1 MALSTVSDVKSVIGV
16 DMSSTDETA
25 VTNIFIKAADAAIK
39 NYVGYELEYSASIV
53 DTFDGNNKEE
63 LYTKVAPIV
72 SVTSLV
78 EDSVTLTEGNQ
89 EHYVVYKDMGRIKRT
104 GTKRW
109 SSIRLQNVVVTYK
122 AGYSDSEGTAEDI
135 PMDIKLISARAAG
148 KLFVAAA
155 ALGSQQS
162 TGQVGTH
169 AADTTND
176 SQFQLVKQESLGDYS
191 ATYESVTE
199 LMDNEIL
206 TDKDKA
212 TLSKYKRQY
221 FTSAH
226 ILD

>member
-1 MALSTVSDVKSVIGV
+1 MALSTVSDVKGVIGV
-16 DMSSTDETA
+16 DMSSADETT

-39 NYVGYELEYSASIV
+39 NYLGYELEYATGII
-53 DTFDGNNKEE
+53 DTFDGNNQEE
-63 LYTKVAPIV
+63 IFTKVAPIISIT
-72 SVTSLV
+72 SVV
-78 EDSVTLTEGNQ
+78 EDAVTLTEGNQ
-89 EHYVVYKDMGRIKRT
+89 EHYVVYKELGRIKKT
-104 GTKRW
+104 GSKRW
-109 SSIRLQNVVVTYK
+109 SSIRLQNVVITYV
-122 AGYSDSEGTAEDI
+122 AGYSDSEGAAEDI
-135 PMDIKLISARAAG
+135 PVDIKLISARAAG

-162 TGQVGTH
+162 TGDVGTH
-169 AADTTND
+169 AADKTTD
-176 SQFQLVKQESLGDYS
+176 SQFQLVKSESLGDYS

-199 LMDNEIL
+199 LLDNELL

>member
-1 MALSTVSDVKSVIGV
+1 
-16 DMSSTDETA
+16 
-25 VTNIFIKAADAAIK
+25 
-39 NYVGYELEYSASIV
+39 
-53 DTFDGNNKEE
+53 
-63 LYTKVAPIV
+63 
-72 SVTSLV
+72 
-78 EDSVTLTEGNQ
+78 LTEGNQ
-89 EHYVVYKDMGRIKRT
+89 EHYVVYKSLGKIKKT
-104 GTKRW
+104 GEKQF
-109 SSIRLQNVVVTYK
+109 SSIRLQNIVVTYV
-122 AGYSDSEGTAEDI
+122 AGYSDSEASAENI
-135 PMDIKLISARAAG
+135 PVDIKLISARAAG

-176 SQFQLVKQESLGDYS
+176 SQFQLVKSESLGDYS

-199 LMDNEIL
+199 LLDNEIL
-206 TDKDKA
+206 TDKDKQ